1 MSGQSSARP
10 RTALVLSGGG
20 VRGAYEV
27 GVLEGV
33 LQVLG
38 RGPEDP
44 GLFDIFTGTSVGA
57 INTAWFASQAHR
69 GDMDLPRLIQLWTSL
84 TLLDD
89 LELDLLGLLGLKDH
103 ALLRPLTRHRTG
115 KAGGPAAL
123 RAEPLDQLVR
133 EGVDWAR
140 LHENIQSG
148 LVHACAVAALRVA
161 TGQTTIFS
169 ELSPQA
175 TLAPSRDPRR
185 VNLTTRLGPDH
196 VLASAA
202 IPLLF
207 PPRAIDGELY
217 VDGGLRFNTPIAPA
231 LRTGAERL
239 LVISVRY
246 PGTERGERESAPLG
260 EGPQGLA
267 FLLGKLL
274 NAVLLD
280 PIEYDLQVLQRFNIL
295 LDVLHGTTTPEELA
309 RINAAIT
316 PAPSPAPSGRPFQ
329 VGHLP
334 HCVGEGVASCRGSF
348 DSGRMPHLEPRV
360 APGPLD
366 GGSSLP
372 GRQRARPLRP
382 KAPVRRTKARP
393 VYPDATFDRC
403 QRRPHRGRRPPLPS
417 AGEVDGVETP
427 AGGGAGEV
435 DGVETPAGGGGGGG
449 RPGQVGRR
457 GRRRMGGWGWTSRM
471 GW

>member
-316 PAPSPAPSGRPFQ
+316 EIRGQPYRRVRTLVFHPSEDLGAMARAHLRERSLAPGARWSAHLKSRGLKAL
-329 VGHLP
+329 VGSRSDL
-334 HCVGEGVASCRGSF
+334 GSF
-348 DSGRMPHLEPRV
+348 LLFE
-360 APGPLD
+360 
-366 GGSSLP
+366 GGF
-372 GRQRARPLRP
+372 ARKLI
-382 KAPVRRTKARP
+382 
-393 VYPDATFDRC
+393 DL
-403 QRRPHRGRRPPLPS
+403 GRRDAL
-417 AGEVDGVETP
+417 ARAMTIRAFFGEL
-427 AGGGAGEV
+427 
-435 DGVETPAGGGGGGG
+435 
-449 RPGQVGRR
+449 
-457 GRRRMGGWGWTSRM
+457 
-471 GW
+471 